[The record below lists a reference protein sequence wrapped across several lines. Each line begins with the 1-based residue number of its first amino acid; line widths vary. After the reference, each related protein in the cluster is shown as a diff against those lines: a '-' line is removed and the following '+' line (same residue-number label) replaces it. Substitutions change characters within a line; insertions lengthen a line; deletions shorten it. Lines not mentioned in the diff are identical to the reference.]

1 MGMIFGLQ
9 TISDEN
15 IEKIIDTPL
24 LIWRFTAPDDPSV
37 YIEEVKRSKKGFFS
51 RLFSRKDKID
61 NIDVPLLEYKDGEGL
76 DIDLDKA
83 WHGLHYLF
91 TQSEWEADPPL
102 NFITS
107 GGKDVGNIDIGY
119 GTGRV
124 LTSKD
129 VSQIDK
135 ALEQIDHDYLRK
147 RFNPDDMMKKKIYPE
162 IWNRDLEED
171 DSLGYCL
178 EYFDILKAFIH
189 KAVENKLGLLLSF
202 S

>member
-1 MGMIFGLQ
+1 MGMIFALQ

-15 IEKIIDTPL
+15 IYKLIDNPL
-24 LIWRFTAPDDPSV
+24 LIWLFLAPDDPSF
-37 YIEEVKRSKKGFFS
+37 YIEEVKKSKKGFFS
-51 RLFSRKDKID
+51 RLFGKKGNID
-61 NIDVPLLEYKDGEGL
+61 NVDVPLLEYKDGERL
-76 DIDLDKA
+76 DVDLDKA

-107 GGKDVGNIDIGY
+107 GGKVVGNIDIGY
-119 GTGRV
+119 GPGRV
-124 LTSKD
+124 LTFED

-135 ALEQIDHDYLRK
+135 TLEQIDHDYLRK

-162 IWNRDLEED
+162 IWNRDLKED

-178 EYFDILKAFIH
+178 EYFDILKSFIH
-189 KAVENKLGLLLSF
+189 NAVENKLGLLLSF